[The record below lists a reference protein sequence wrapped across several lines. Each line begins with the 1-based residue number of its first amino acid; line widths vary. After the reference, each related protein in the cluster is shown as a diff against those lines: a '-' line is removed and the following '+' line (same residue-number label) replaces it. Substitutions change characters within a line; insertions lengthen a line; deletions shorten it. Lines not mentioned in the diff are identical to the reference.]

1 MARRDKDLYDKLR
14 ASGLR
19 KQVAR
24 AVSEATDGRKKG
36 PKVLS
41 DAAKNLR
48 SAVADLEDRAK
59 GGPAKRKRSA
69 AKAARTR
76 KVNAKAR
83 SERAKKA
90 ARTRAKSR

>member
-24 AVSEATDGRKKG
+24 AVSEVTDGRKKG
-36 PKVLS
+36 PKVLN
-41 DAAKNLR
+41 DVAKNLR

-76 KVNAKAR
+76 KVKAKAR
-83 SERAKKA
+83 SDRAKKA